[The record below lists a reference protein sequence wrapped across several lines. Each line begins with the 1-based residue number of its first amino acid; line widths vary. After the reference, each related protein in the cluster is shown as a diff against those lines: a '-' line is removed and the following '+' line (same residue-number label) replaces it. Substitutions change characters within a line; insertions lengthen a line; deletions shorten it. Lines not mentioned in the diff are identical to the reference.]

1 MGNIT
6 IEDSCDC
13 PMPCNSIFYSFSI
26 ESSEFDP
33 TELCPNII
41 SKLEDKHF
49 LMKPFYEHQSPPKFV
64 RNLMKIKT
72 NVSAKPMDY
81 CKKNLKY
88 RAEVTFKLA
97 SNSMS
102 VIVMSSRL
110 SFFDKMSSFGKKW
123 KYEMKVLYFVSSHR

>member
-1 MGNIT
+1 MDNST

-13 PMPCNSIFYSFSI
+13 PMQCNSISYSFSI

-33 TELCPNII
+33 TELCPDII
-41 SKLEDKHF
+41 SKLEDKDF

-72 NVSAKPMDY
+72 NASDRPMDY

-110 SFFDKMSSFGKKW
+110 SFFDKMSSFGKDGNIK
-123 KYEMKVLYFVSSHR
+123 